1 MDEGAEFLAATRIV
15 DWPATGVKE
24 ALAKANSMPKTTA
37 PEGNVVWVIRWF
49 PAPKSSMSDV
59 LQVDVHSI
67 LGNGETEYYGVA
79 SLWQVVPEAELDD
92 SKNDSKNDSD

>member
-1 MDEGAEFLAATRIV
+1 
-15 DWPATGVKE
+15 
-24 ALAKANSMPKTTA
+24 
-37 PEGNVVWVIRWF
+37 
-49 PAPKSSMSDV
+49 
-59 LQVDVHSI
+59 VDVHSI